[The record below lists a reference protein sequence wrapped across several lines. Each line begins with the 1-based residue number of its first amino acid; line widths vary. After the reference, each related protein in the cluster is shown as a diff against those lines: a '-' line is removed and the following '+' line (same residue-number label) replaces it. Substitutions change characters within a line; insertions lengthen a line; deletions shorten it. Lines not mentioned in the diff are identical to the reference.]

1 MDFITTEA
9 SRKGSTI
16 FVSGDFA
23 YSKMRQAGD
32 ITHISCCKYQSKK
45 CKSIGRIIDERLF
58 LDESRVHT
66 CKTYAG
72 MWKKQDVL
80 NINLKLR

>member
-1 MDFITTEA
+1 MDFIATEA

-45 CKSIGRIIDERLF
+45 CKSIGRIIDEKLS